1 MQKQESNKEIQNS
14 LLLKY
19 EVLWILLEGKG
30 LIQYFSILRNSMSWK
45 QGSIH

>member
-1 MQKQESNKEIQNS
+1 MQKQKSDKEIQNS
-14 LLLKY
+14 LLLQY

-45 QGSIH
+45 HGTTH